1 MFLKIYLNHHLYLCN
16 NSAYSNLDRHVFL
29 SYRLIQFYLLGQIQ
43 TSKTFLYILHFS
55 CLFFFYNF
63 LQPVIIGV
71 IALSGDKIIRCD
83 IFATHDLFKNSYL
96 GLLGN
101 YYKWQQTYTHKST
114 SFKIL

>member
-1 MFLKIYLNHHLYLCN
+1 M
-16 NSAYSNLDRHVFL
+16 
-29 SYRLIQFYLLGQIQ
+29 
-43 TSKTFLYILHFS
+43 HFS

-96 GLLGN
+96 GLLHSYITETITNGSKLTLTKAQVSKYYDEFMKVEAEQGKKLKGN
-101 YYKWQQTYTHKST
+101 VFRHKNKKLLL
-114 SFKIL
+114 FKRQS